1 MSVGIRNTASVA
13 EKLAHYASFPAT
25 PVSLHQ
31 MVAFGRD
38 PTPGRVLRAAKFLAD
53 ELPIRLAHRI
63 KDIDNS
69 THNLGKTPSFT
80 TVRNWYMQTFQEIT
94 DFPVIK
100 LPPSTQRV
108 LLPAATPNPFI
119 SPLPSGSHNVSNS
132 VSQRR
137 FYASPNT
144 DNAWTP
150 ELLELNSRFI
160 KVLDRA
166 RRRHDPTV
174 YRVAYGVREYLRRVG
189 GNGAQGADEELHNWL
204 DRFYMSRVSMR
215 FLISQHMAISSQQ
228 PQPDNHVGVI
238 NVKTDIKSVLQDAID
253 NASFTC
259 EEHYA
264 LHRAPRVILNCS
276 IPEDSNL
283 AYVPGHLNHIAFELL
298 KNSFRATVERYI
310 DSDDNFPDI
319 HVDVMEIPGTDQI
332 AIRVRD
338 EGGGIAEKDMP
349 LVWRYSYSTVGE
361 EEGVMDEDEDGM
373 KGGTVRAPMAGYG
386 YGLPLSRLYA
396 RYFGGDLRLAS
407 RPGHGVDATILLNR
421 NACNLEP
428 LH

>member
-13 EKLAHYASFPAT
+13 EKLAHYASFPQT

-31 MVAFGRD
+31 MIAFGRD
-38 PTPGRVLRAAKFLAD
+38 PTPGRVLRGAKFLAD

-63 KDIDNS
+63 RDIDNS

-80 TVRNWYMQTFQEIT
+80 TVRNWYLQTFQDIT
-94 DFPVIK
+94 DFPIIK

-108 LLPAATPNPFI
+108 FLPAATPNPFVA
-119 SPLPSGSHNVSNS
+119 LPSSSHNASNS
-132 VSQRR
+132 ISQRR
-137 FYASPNT
+137 FYASPST
-144 DNAWTP
+144 DTAWTP

-160 KVLDRA
+160 KVLDRV

-174 YRVAYGVREYLRRVG
+174 YRVAYGVREYLRRAG

-228 PQPDNHVGVI
+228 PQPEHHVGVI
-238 NVKTDIKSVLQDAID
+238 NERTDVKSVLQDAID
-253 NASFTC
+253 NASFIC

-276 IPEDSNL
+276 LSPDANL
-283 AYVPGHLNHIAFELL
+283 AYVPGHLNHIVFELL
-298 KNSFRATVERYI
+298 KNSFRATVERFI
-310 DSDDNFPDI
+310 DSDDSFPDI

-338 EGGGIAEKDMP
+338 EGGGIAEKDMS

-361 EEGVMDEDEDGM
+361 EEGIMDEDEDGM

-407 RPGHGVDATILLNR
+407 QPGHGTDATILLNR